1 MINENINSMN
11 RTFNHDNYNYASNPN
26 INIQRIPFG
35 TTALKNA
42 RKSLESIKNKKE
54 DELFSM
60 LQHKIKTEYLKYKTA
75 DKFYQKQK
83 NFEKFKNKID
93 KKNRDILKERKIMQN
108 EKFLLQNGLYEHLKQ
123 LSMDKNKMFHYRK
136 KKKEENIEYK
146 YLKKIQNLKIKKE
159 EEDWKNREVQNRFN
173 ILNENDQKKR
183 DELGRTLKKN
193 CEKKIAKLAHIAN
206 EQKINREQLSYE
218 KRQVID
224 TNLELIKKNRIR
236 FNKSCKEK
244 EINKL
249 NTIDKIRKK
258 KQKYF
263 EERKLQNLD
272 RLEDHE
278 YRINLIKW
286 NDTNK
291 NKSYYNKKKEQEK
304 RLKLFNME
312 KEKNKEERKIKMG
325 EKEAHIKNNLQY
337 CEMKLNNFKNK
348 TEKKIKKRENDTEKI
363 MEKKK
368 LNHINIKNA
377 NYQLEKEME
386 YKITEMRINESKMR
400 NKKRKILDKNKNETI
415 NFYNKK
421 QNINEQIRNIND
433 NYSNHRIFYS
443 NAIDEVMYRKPMN
456 KSALREVKY
465 ILSNH
470 QNLASIVDNIQ

>member
-1 MINENINSMN
+1 M
-11 RTFNHDNYNYASNPN
+11 
-26 INIQRIPFG
+26 
-35 TTALKNA
+35 
-42 RKSLESIKNKKE
+42 
-54 DELFSM
+54 
-60 LQHKIKTEYLKYKTA
+60 
-75 DKFYQKQK
+75 
-83 NFEKFKNKID
+83 
-93 KKNRDILKERKIMQN
+93 
-108 EKFLLQNGLYEHLKQ
+108 
-123 LSMDKNKMFHYRK
+123 K
-136 KKKEENIEYK
+136 KKK
-146 YLKKIQNLKIKKE
+146 
-159 EEDWKNREVQNRFN
+159 
-173 ILNENDQKKR
+173 
-183 DELGRTLKKN
+183 
-193 CEKKIAKLAHIAN
+193 AKLAHIAN

-433 NYSNHRIFYS
+433 NYNNHRIFYS